1 VIPRHQL
8 PVLSPIEVSAIVGAV
23 GPALAGTAAP
33 LLAVSSAVRE
43 RYGASAVALTDSGT
57 SALVIALRLAAGR
70 GGTVAYPAYGCVD
83 LAAAAER
90 AGVKVRL
97 YDVDPRTLGADLDS
111 LRSTLRRGVDA
122 VVAVHLFGYPA
133 DVPAIIALAGEHGV
147 NVIEDAAQGASGTL
161 RNVPLGGLGPLSVL
175 SFGRGKG
182 TSGGNGG
189 ALLAVNPRWNR
200 AVTDAAAGLG
210 RPRAGWGDLTVA
222 TAQWML
228 GRPSIYGIPAGIP
241 SLHLGEMVYHPAGE
255 PKSLSTAAAALVRRA
270 LRAAAEEVKA
280 RRRNAERLLGVARAA
295 ERLSVVG
302 AEAGAEPGYLR
313 FPVLDAAGRAAAVR
327 LGVLRPYPG
336 TLCDQGVLVPLLHPG
351 ETAGPGAEELGRRL
365 FTLPTHS
372 RLMPSDFE
380 KLARWLR
387 N

>member
-23 GPALAGTAAP
+23 GPAIAGTAAP
-33 LLAVSSAVRE
+33 VLAVSSALRE
-43 RYGASAVALTDSGT
+43 RYGAGAVALTDSGT

-97 YDVDPRTLGADLDS
+97 YDVDPRTLSADLDS
-111 LRSTLRRGVDA
+111 LRSALRRGVDA

-133 DVPAIIALAGEHGV
+133 DVPAMVSLASEFGA
-147 NVIEDAAQGASGTL
+147 NVIEDAAQGASGAL
-161 RNVPLGGLGPLSVL
+161 RGVSLGGLGPLSVL

-189 ALLAVNPRWNR
+189 ALLAVDAKWHR
-200 AVTDAAAGLG
+200 ALTDAAAVLG
-210 RPRAGWGDLTVA
+210 RPGAGWGDLTVA
-222 TAQWML
+222 AAQWML
-228 GRPSIYGIPAGIP
+228 GRPSIYGVPAAIP
-241 SLHLGEMVYHPAGE
+241 SLRLGEMVYRAAGE
-255 PKSLSTAAAALVRRA
+255 PRSLSTAAAALVRRA
-270 LRAAAEEVKA
+270 LRVATEEVKV
-280 RRRNAERLLGVARAA
+280 RRRNAERLLGLAR
-295 ERLSVVG
+295 
-302 AEAGAEPGYLR
+302 EADRISIVRAVHGAEPGYLR
-313 FPVLDAAGRAAAVR
+313 FPVVDSAARGAAPR

-336 TLCDQGVLVPLLHPG
+336 TLCDQGALVPLLQPG
-351 ETAGPGAEELGRRL
+351 EAAGPGATQLGRQL

-372 RLMPSDFE
+372 RVAASDLE
-380 KLARWLR
+380 RLAHWLR